1 MPHSRPVTRIMAKD
15 NPKVKAPQYP
25 GKYSRNYKQGVPQ
38 TKDEWLEEHTDLW
51 LQHMV
56 NKPSYRKSYT
66 ADKAVILLLH
76 LSKSLRPGT
85 KDYPKFRKLL
95 LAAEYK
101 LEQKNVGNR
110 REGIMGGND
119 WEVDESREG
128 DFEGDNESDGRE
140 NNREGGNRES
150 ADREQDSTEKGKQE
164 AGNIRGEDIIREDS
178 ENNEIENCD
187 SRPILKKNRTEKE
200 FEVAKLLRKT
210 DEELFGGEGSS
221 KEERNNEIWQE
232 MKGTEVFRKRESEY
246 AGRYF
251 HQHCENKTDAEL
263 LLSLSELPEAV
274 QKSKLCTDRIQ
285 NLSKQDRSEIVAM
298 KELRKTMDQLKI
310 NNTKESREQ
319 QKVLAASVTSLEF
332 GVPNLSLH
340 PRVEKEVLEMKRQ
353 LLEGKESILN
363 SPEKEIKQMFPLDVK
378 NIAVKYWEEITVT
391 EPGKHRRFSKTV
403 KDKDEMVLDTKP

>member
-1 MPHSRPVTRIMAKD
+1 MPHSCPVTWITAKD

-56 NKPSYRKSYT
+56 NKPAYRKSYT

-85 KDYPKFRKLL
+85 KDYPKCQKLL
-95 LAAEYK
+95 LATEHK
-101 LEQKNVGNR
+101 LEQKN
-110 REGIMGGND
+110 IGGND
-119 WEVDESREG
+119 RENDESRGG
-128 DFEGDNESDGRE
+128 DSGSDNKSDGRE
-140 NNREGGNRES
+140 KDREGGNRES
-150 ADREQDSTEKGKQE
+150 ADRVQDSTEKGEQE

-178 ENNEIENCD
+178 GNNEIEDCE

-246 AGRYF
+246 AGHYF

-285 NLSKQDRSEIVAM
+285 NLSKQDRSEIVAI
-298 KELRKTMDQLKI
+298 KELCKTMD
-310 NNTKESREQ
+310 
-319 QKVLAASVTSLEF
+319 
-332 GVPNLSLH
+332 
-340 PRVEKEVLEMKRQ
+340 
-353 LLEGKESILN
+353 
-363 SPEKEIKQMFPLDVK
+363 
-378 NIAVKYWEEITVT
+378 
-391 EPGKHRRFSKTV
+391 
-403 KDKDEMVLDTKP
+403 

>member
-1 MPHSRPVTRIMAKD
+1 MPHSGPVTRITAKD

-25 GKYSRNYKQGVPQ
+25 GKYSRNYKQGDPQ

-56 NKPSYRKSYT
+56 NKPAYRKSYT
-66 ADKAVILLLH
+66 ADKAVILLLY

-85 KDYPKFRKLL
+85 KDYPKCQKLL
-95 LAAEYK
+95 LAAEHK
-101 LEQKNVGNR
+101 LEQKN
-110 REGIMGGND
+110 IGGND
-119 WEVDESREG
+119 RENDESRGG
-128 DFEGDNESDGRE
+128 DSGSDNKSDGRE
-140 NNREGGNRES
+140 KDREGGNRES
-150 ADREQDSTEKGKQE
+150 ADRAQREQE

-251 HQHCENKTDAEL
+251 HQHCENKTDAEFLPSL
-263 LLSLSELPEAV
+263 LKLPEVV
-274 QKSKLCTDRIQ
+274 QKSKLRTD
-285 NLSKQDRSEIVAM
+285 
-298 KELRKTMDQLKI
+298 
-310 NNTKESREQ
+310 
-319 QKVLAASVTSLEF
+319 
-332 GVPNLSLH
+332 
-340 PRVEKEVLEMKRQ
+340 
-353 LLEGKESILN
+353 
-363 SPEKEIKQMFPLDVK
+363 
-378 NIAVKYWEEITVT
+378 
-391 EPGKHRRFSKTV
+391 
-403 KDKDEMVLDTKP
+403 